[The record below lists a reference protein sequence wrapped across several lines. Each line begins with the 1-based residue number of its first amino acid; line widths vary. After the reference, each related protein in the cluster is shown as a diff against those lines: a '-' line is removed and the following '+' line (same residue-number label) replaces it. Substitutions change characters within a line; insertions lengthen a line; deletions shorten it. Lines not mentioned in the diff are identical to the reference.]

1 MTAARVRRRDIRLA
15 SAEDK
20 EETYKLIDGL
30 VELGV
35 PVTVKEHRSGF
46 PAVTVDCGEV
56 HILTDILSLEQGR
69 RKRRKQ
75 AKRSI

>member
-1 MTAARVRRRDIRLA
+1 MAHARIKRKDIRLA
-15 SAEDK
+15 SVEEK

-35 PVTVKEHRSGF
+35 PVAVKEHRSGF

-56 HILTDILSLEQGR
+56 HILTDILSLEAWW
-69 RKRRKQ
+69 
-75 AKRSI
+75 AKKKTV

>member
-1 MTAARVRRRDIRLA
+1 MAPARVRCRDIRLA
-15 SAEDK
+15 SAEEK

-56 HILTDILSLEQGR
+56 HILTDILSLEQW
-69 RKRRKQ
+69 Q
-75 AKRSI
+75 AKKKKTG

>member
-1 MTAARVRRRDIRLA
+1 MTAARINRKDIRLA
-15 SAEDK
+15 RDEEK

-35 PVTVKEHRSGF
+35 PVAVKEHRSGF

-56 HILTDILSLEQGR
+56 HILTDILSLEAWWVKKKTG
-69 RKRRKQ
+69 
-75 AKRSI
+75 

>member
-1 MTAARVRRRDIRLA
+1 MAYVRINRKDIRLA
-15 SAEDK
+15 SAEEK

-35 PVTVKEHRSGF
+35 PVIVKEHCSGF

-56 HILTDILSLEQGR
+56 HVLTDILSLEAWWAKN
-69 RKRRKQ
+69 KRTD
-75 AKRSI
+75 

>member
-1 MTAARVRRRDIRLA
+1 MAHARIKRKDIRLA
-15 SAEDK
+15 SVEGK

-35 PVTVKEHRSGF
+35 PVAVKEHRSGF

-56 HILTDILSLEQGR
+56 HIVTDILSLEAWW
-69 RKRRKQ
+69 
-75 AKRSI
+75 AKKKKTE